1 MFIHNSLKVYGKY
14 VSEKESVHGVT
25 YILTFGDGTTALILE
40 RLLCKFFFKS
50 LIFLCFYIYVKGRIA
65 LVTDSEEEEDDVYN
79 L

>member
-25 YILTFGDGTTALILE
+25 YILTFEDGTTALILE
-40 RLLCKFFFKS
+40 RLSFFFKS